1 MKDTHAFTRRLALLS
16 TILVASGL
24 LSGYA
29 LSPRVAATSAP
40 GIRPPAPGKHML
52 FRIRGSTGATV
63 YLLGSVHL
71 LDPQTAKLPA
81 EVDSAFA
88 HAKTVAFE
96 TSLDTVQMR
105 AMEMMARG
113 QYTGGAT
120 LRSSL
125 SPAGLAKADSVL
137 KLYGLTVD
145 QVNRF
150 KPWLV
155 SVLLTQMVLQK
166 AKFEA
171 QYGVD
176 VQLNARAKQA
186 NKPVMGL
193 ESVDFQLGLFDRIPP
208 ADQER
213 MITMSTGPD
222 SSARTMTQIK
232 DAWVTGDAM
241 LLDSLLNR
249 AGAESP
255 TMLSIMVTDRN
266 KSWIPKIEDMLK
278 GKDDALVVVGAAHLV
293 GSQGVVALLKAKGY
307 TIEQM

>member
-1 MKDTHAFTRRLALLS
+1 MKDTHTVARRLALVA
-16 TILVASGL
+16 TAVVASGL

-29 LSPRVAATSAP
+29 VSSHSPATSALVA
-40 GIRPPAPGKHML
+40 PAPASGKHML
-52 FRIRGSTGATV
+52 FRVRGATGATV

-71 LDPQTAKLPA
+71 LDPQAGKLPP

-88 HAKTVAFE
+88 HAKSVTFE
-96 TSLDTVQMR
+96 TSLDSMQMR
-105 AMEMMARG
+105 GMEMMSRG
-113 QYTGGAT
+113 QFTGGAT

-125 SPAGLAKADSVL
+125 SPAGVAKADSVL
-137 KLYGLTVD
+137 KLYGLTID
-145 QVNRF
+145 QVNQF

-155 SVLLTQMVLQK
+155 SVLMTQMVIRK

-176 VQLNARAKQA
+176 IQLNDRAKQA

-193 ESVDFQLGLFDRIPP
+193 ESVDFQMGIFDRVSA

-213 MITMSTGPD
+213 MLTMSSSPD
-222 SSARTMTQIK
+222 SAARMLSQIK
-232 DAWVTGDAM
+232 DAWLAGDAGM
-241 LLDSLLNR
+241 LDSLLNR
-249 AGAESP
+249 ASGESP
-255 TMLSIMVTDRN
+255 AFVSMLVTERN
-266 KSWIPKIEDMLK
+266 RNWIPKIENLLK

-307 TIEQM
+307 SIEQM